1 MRAFTYGILGHRYLV
16 SCRMTLGTQVFPSE
30 FAAKFAE
37 ASLVNYIRFRPGAGG
52 HDGLAPAEGVHRNS
66 INLDLAT

>member
-1 MRAFTYGILGHRYLV
+1 
-16 SCRMTLGTQVFPSE
+16 MTLGTQVFPSE

-52 HDGLAPAEGVHRNS
+52 HDGLGALTASFWKLTGMLRRTQPWS
-66 INLDLAT
+66 KWPK